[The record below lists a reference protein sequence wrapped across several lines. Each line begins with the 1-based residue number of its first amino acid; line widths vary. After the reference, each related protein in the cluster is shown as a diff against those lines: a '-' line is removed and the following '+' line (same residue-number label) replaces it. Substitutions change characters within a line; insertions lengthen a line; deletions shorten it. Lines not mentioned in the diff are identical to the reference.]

1 MSMLLHIAASP
12 NSKEISESL
21 RLADAF
27 LETYRVVHPDVSIDT
42 LNLWSEPLIP
52 FDGVKVGAKAAI
64 AGGGV
69 PAGAQAEAW
78 SEIVAT
84 FNRFNAA
91 ESYLF
96 SVPMWN
102 AGIPYVLKHYIDII
116 TQPGLLFRLD
126 PRLGYTGL
134 LTGKKAAVIYTSAIY
149 GPGAS
154 PAFGR
159 DFHSTYFDDWLRFI
173 GISDITTIRF
183 QPTMLTPDAVGARAA
198 ATAQA
203 HEVAKMF
210 GSPAP
215 TIRA

>member
-1 MSMLLHIAASP
+1 MSMLLHIAAYP
-12 NSKEISESL
+12 NSKEISELL

-27 LETYRVVHPDVSIDT
+27 LETYRVVHPDVNVDI
-42 LNLWSEPLIP
+42 
-52 FDGVKVGAKAAI
+52 F
-64 AGGGV
+64 
-69 PAGAQAEAW
+69 
-78 SEIVAT
+78 

-149 GPGAS
+149 VPGAS

-183 QPTMLTPDAVGARAA
+183 QPTMLAPDAVGARAA

-203 HEVAKMF
+203 YEVAKMF

-215 TIRA
+215 TIRV

>member
-1 MSMLLHIAASP
+1 MSTLLHVAASP
-12 NSKEISESL
+12 NSREVSESL

-27 LETYRVVHPDVSIDT
+27 LETYRDVHPDVRIDT

-52 FDGVKVGAKAAI
+52 FDGVKVGAKATI
-64 AGGGV
+64 ASGGTPVGTE
-69 PAGAQAEAW
+69 ATAW

-84 FNRFNAA
+84 FNRFNEA

-102 AGIPYVLKHYIDII
+102 SGIPYVLKHYIDII

-134 LTGKKAAVIYTSAIY
+134 LTNKKAAVIYTSAIY
-149 GPGAS
+149 SPGVSA
-154 PAFGR
+154 AFGR
-159 DFHSTYFDDWLRFI
+159 DFHSTYFDDWLHFI
-173 GISDITTIRF
+173 GITDITTIRF
-183 QPTMLTPDAVGARAA
+183 QPTMLTPDAESARAA

-203 HEVAKMF
+203 HTAAKTF
-210 GSPAP
+210 
-215 TIRA
+215 

>member
-1 MSMLLHIAASP
+1 MSTLLHVAASP
-12 NSKEISESL
+12 NAQETSELL

-27 LETYRVVHPDVSIDT
+27 LETYRTTHPDATIDT
-42 LNLWSEPLIP
+42 LNLWTEPLIA
-52 FDGVKVGAKAAI
+52 FDGVKVGTKATV
-64 AGGGV
+64 AGGGT

-84 FNRFNAA
+84 FTRFNAA
-91 ESYLF
+91 ENYLF

-102 AGIPYVLKHYIDII
+102 SGIPYVLKQYIDII

-126 PRLGYTGL
+126 PQRGYTGL

-149 GPGAS
+149 SPGVN

-173 GISDITTIRF
+173 GIMDITSIRF
-183 QPTMLTPDAVGARAA
+183 QPTLLTPDAASAREA
-198 ATAQA
+198 ATVQA
-203 HEVAKMF
+203 HEIARTF
-210 GSPAP
+210 GSSPS
-215 TIRA
+215 TIGV